1 MNRSK
6 FLLASL
12 VAGVTGAVR
21 SNNEPSQGT
30 RVLMYH
36 DINHDNRVDDVYSLP
51 YARFCQGVAM
61 VAAWAKEMP
70 HAFVSF
76 SDTPTPGIAVTF
88 DDGYRSTLRDA
99 APIFVEHRVP
109 FHVFVTKAYV
119 ESRDPRYLTASQLLE
134 LLKVP
139 GATLGL
145 HGSTHSKFTQ
155 LTEDSLRREL
165 HESRDW
171 LQQLIGR
178 EVTSLSYPHGD
189 FDLRVKSVVAE
200 CGFTTAACSNIGT
213 FHDTAQALAIPRV
226 DVWSFDSPQSTV
238 AKTRGDWDALL
249 P

>member
-12 VAGVTGAVR
+12 VAGASGTVR
-21 SNNEPSQGT
+21 SNNKPSQGT

-36 DINHDNRVDDVYSLP
+36 DINHDDQTSDIYSVPL
-51 YARFCQGVAM
+51 ARFRQGVAT
-61 VAAWAKEMP
+61 VAAWAREKR
-70 HAFVSF
+70 HAFVPF
-76 SDTPTPGIAVTF
+76 CDTPTPGIAVTF
-88 DDGYRSTLRDA
+88 DDGYHSTLRDA

-119 ESRDPRYLTASQLLE
+119 ESRDPRYLTASQLHE

-165 HESRDW
+165 RESRDW

-178 EVTSLSYPHGD
+178 PITSLSYPHGD
-189 FDLRVKSVVAE
+189 FDPRVKSVVAE

-213 FHDTAQALAIPRV
+213 FHDTTQALAIPRV